1 MQGNYIRT
9 FALFNNYDTLSIMN
23 TFSRYGIPLVTG
35 IIIIMVISFLIYL
48 PFRSGA
54 ISDFIGK
61 TTAQQ
66 KIKSDELPENTY
78 PVIKV
83 IDGDTIDVLIDN
95 QKVRVRLLGINS
107 PESVDPRRPVECF
120 GKESKKFLESI
131 ISGQVVE
138 LVTDPEKPNT
148 DEYGRLLRYV
158 YLGDQFVNQTMIDEG
173 YAYEYTYHNENY
185 LFQDDF
191 KQSEQTARS
200 QRKGLWSPS
209 TCNGEK

>member
-1 MQGNYIRT
+1 
-9 FALFNNYDTLSIMN
+9 MN
-23 TFSRYGIPLVTG
+23 KFSRYGIPIITAT
-35 IIIIMVISFLIYL
+35 IIIMVISFLIYL
-48 PFRSGA
+48 PIRSGV
-54 ISDFIGK
+54 ISDFMGR

-66 KIKSDELPENTY
+66 KIRSGDLPENTY

-83 IDGDTIDVLIDN
+83 VDGDTIDVLIDN

-131 ISGQVVE
+131 IAGQVVK
-138 LVTDPEKPNT
+138 LVTDPAKPNT

-158 YLGDQFVNQTMIDEG
+158 YLGNQSVNQTMIDEG
-173 YAYEYTYHNENY
+173 YAYEYTYHDEDY
-185 LFQDDF
+185 LFQDNF

-200 QRKGLWSPS
+200 EEKGLWSTS

>member
-1 MQGNYIRT
+1 MIRDI
-9 FALFNNYDTLSIMN
+9 LFIMN

-95 QKVRVRLLGINS
+95 QKARVRLLGINS

-158 YLGDQFVNQTMIDEG
+158 YLGNQFVNQTLIDEG
-173 YAYEYTYHNENY
+173 YAYEYTYHNEDY

-200 QRKGLWSPS
+200 EEKGLWSPA
-209 TCNGEK
+209 TCTRN